1 MIAELTETVEK
12 LPINLY
18 NLGIRK
24 KAMETCTPSP
34 NGPEAY
40 TLIFCFPQL
49 IDVVHPT
56 DTKEKR
62 AVTACWEALLAIY
75 IVHWDTTVGDTQA
88 ERQEYKYALRKTAS
102 DLMAAVINAIG
113 TASSCVYFHICL
125 WHLPHYGY
133 KYGPLAQFCTE
144 AIEGNNATLKHIN
157 TNGQKLAT
165 DGEVE
170 AHGKRKRKN

>member
-56 DTKEKR
+56 NNVTKR
-62 AVTACWEALLAIY
+62 AVMACWEALLAMY

-88 ERQEYKYALRKTAS
+88 DREEYKYTLRLTAYN
-102 DLMAAVINAIG
+102 LMAAVIDAIE
-113 TASSCVYFHICL
+113 TSSSCVYFHICL
-125 WHLPHYGY
+125 LYGIF
-133 KYGPLAQFCTE
+133 PTT
-144 AIEGNNATLKHIN
+144 ATSTAPSLSS
-157 TNGQKLAT
+157 AP
-165 DGEVE
+165 
-170 AHGKRKRKN
+170 KR